1 MSDGTLPPARVAELA
16 AERGVQIGI
25 ADHIS
30 TRNVNQF
37 VATGQDLR
45 RYLDVLDGLPVFR
58 AGEFCWCDTFWST
71 VPDELMDRFDYR
83 IGSNHGFY
91 LPDGTLASP
100 WWRRLPEPWNR
111 NPAQV
116 MDAMVRNLC
125 DLVRT
130 MPIHILAHP
139 TLTPQ
144 ALFDLEDDVHAWWTP
159 EREDLLIDALVG
171 SGVAMEISNRY
182 RLPHDRLLRKAREA
196 GARFSLGSDGH
207 HEDQVARLEWAV
219 DAARR
224 AGIGDRDI
232 FVPVRRAA

>member
-37 VATGQDLR
+37 VATEQDLR

-171 SGVAMEISNRY
+171 SGIAMEISNRY

-224 AGIGDRDI
+224 AGIGDRDL